1 MMYFM
6 FLFGFC
12 FVFWMIGVSCSSSPY
27 YGVLSLVLG
36 AAFGCGVLV
45 GVGGSFVSLVLFLIY
60 LGGMLVIFA
69 YSSAL
74 AAEPYPEGWGG
85 LNVLVY
91 GLCYLVSVVWFMLVD
106 YSWWSMEDFGD
117 NTVDAGGLFIVRLD
131 SSGISWFYSFGSG
144 LFLVA
149 GWGLLLTLFVV
160 LELVYG
166 LSRVVLRAI

>member
-27 YGVLSLVLG
+27 YGVFSLVLG
-36 AAFGCGVLV
+36 AASGCGVLV
-45 GVGGSFVSLVLFLIY
+45 GMGGSFISLVLFLIY

-85 LNVLVY
+85 FGTLVY
-91 GLCYLVSVVWFMLVD
+91 GLFYLFSVVGLMLMD

-117 NTVDAGGLFIVRLD
+117 STVDAGGLFVVRLD
-131 SSGISWFYSFGSG
+131 SSGISWFYGFGG
-144 LFLVA
+144 GVLLIA

>member
-12 FVFWMIGVSCSSSPY
+12 FVFWMIGVSCSSSPH

-45 GVGGSFVSLVLFLIY
+45 GMGGSFISLVLFLVY

-85 LNVLVY
+85 LGAFVY
-91 GLCYLVSVVWFMLVD
+91 GLCYLGFVAWFMMD

-117 NTVDAGGLFIVRLD
+117 GTVDGDGLFVVRLD
-131 SSGISWFYSFGSG
+131 SSGISWFYDFGSG
-144 LFLVA
+144 ELLVA

-166 LSRVVLRAI
+166 LSRGVLRAI

>member
-12 FVFWMIGVSCSSSPY
+12 FVFWMIGVSCSSSPH
-27 YGVLSLVLG
+27 YGVFSLVLG
-36 AAFGCGVLV
+36 AASGCGVLV
-45 GVGGSFVSLVLFLIY
+45 GMGGSFISLVLFLIY

-74 AAEPYPEGWGG
+74 AAEPYPEGWG
-85 LNVLVY
+85 LSAFVY
-91 GLCYLVSVVWFMLVD
+91 GLFYLVSVVGFMLMD
-106 YSWWSMEDFGD
+106 YSWWSMENFGD
-117 NTVDAGGLFIVRLD
+117 NTADASGLSVVRLD
-131 SSGISWFYSFGSG
+131 SSGVSWFYEFGSG
-144 LFLVA
+144 MLLIA